1 MGFEHAIEV
10 LEFPRLLEIIAETA
24 RTGAARE
31 KLLSVSPFNN
41 IEDARRREAI
51 ISECTSLLVRFNEP
65 NLSLLQDV
73 RAEISHIGKTDS
85 ILEPE
90 RLRKLAD
97 VVKLSEDI
105 IIKRREWNEFP
116 AIKELLSPLASTGN
130 LHETIYHYI
139 TEEGK
144 IDERQSN
151 ILREV
156 RREKKSL
163 YKQIDDRLKE
173 YIHKPGYLKILQEN
187 LVTIKDGRFVL
198 PVRQDKKQEI
208 KGIIHGHSSTG
219 MTVFIEPMDIVDLN
233 NKLRELDIAEEEE
246 IRRILLMLCDKVREK
261 LDIVSTNTLILYEL
275 DFFSCCAFFS
285 ARFNCTEPEIV
296 ENGTLL
302 LKSARH
308 PLLTLEKEK
317 VIPLNLSMPES
328 VRTLIITGP
337 NTGGK
342 TVALKTIGLLSLM
355 AICGLP
361 IPASQGSRIPFFHDI
376 VVDIG
381 DEQSLESNLST
392 FASHLRHWKEAI
404 ELSTTGTLVLLD
416 ELGSSTD
423 PEEGVPLA
431 RAIAEVLTEKGS
443 LNFVTTH
450 LGELKLLA
458 SQNTAIENAGMEFDE
473 EAFLPTYH
481 MKMGTPGSSW
491 AIKIAEKS
499 QFPEEVIK
507 RAKNFLPK
515 EKQSYDELIAKVKK
529 LKSQL
534 EKQGKKLQNSI
545 AEAEDRRTILANLE
559 EILSRKEKE
568 LSKQLDEFE
577 EEKDKKLE
585 QLLSEQKRRIEQM
598 LRKTRGEPERIK
610 TLLKTIGEKQ
620 KSVRKR
626 IQKRRNRR
634 SVTVKRGD
642 AVRIKQLLSTGEV
655 IAGPDK
661 NNFYTVLIK
670 GKKVKIKTGDIVDK
684 LKIKQRIEKE
694 ILYEIPDV
702 PDRVDV
708 RGMTFEETRKL
719 LDKLLDKA
727 VIAGVSPIRIYH
739 GVGRM
744 RLDIKVREYLRQNP
758 YVLRF
763 ETPSEEGETGI
774 TIVWVKGKKI

>member
-73 RAEISHIGKTDS
+73 RAEISHIRKRDS

-90 RLRKLAD
+90 RLKKLAD

-105 IIKRREWNEFP
+105 IIKKRGWNDFP
-116 AIKELLSPLASTGN
+116 AIKELLSPLASTDN
-130 LHETIYHYI
+130 LHKTIYQYI
-139 TEEGK
+139 TEEGEV
-144 IDERQSN
+144 DERQSN
-151 ILREV
+151 LLREV
-156 RREKKSL
+156 RRQKKSL
-163 YKQIDDRLKE
+163 HKQIDDKLKE
-173 YIHKPGYLKILQEN
+173 YINKPGYLKILQEN

-198 PVRQDKKQEI
+198 PIRQEKKQEV
-208 KGIIHGHSSTG
+208 KGIIHGHSATG
-219 MTVFIEPMDIVDLN
+219 MTVFIEPMEIVDLN
-233 NKLRELDIAEEEE
+233 NKLRELDIAEEDE
-246 IRRILLMLCDKVREK
+246 IRRILLMLCDEVREK
-261 LDIVSTNTLILYEL
+261 FEIVSTNTLILYEL

-285 ARFNCTEPEIV
+285 TRFDCNAPEIV
-296 ENGTLL
+296 EDGTLL

-308 PLLTLEKEK
+308 PLLTLEKEE
-317 VIPLNLSMPES
+317 VVPLNLSMPEP

-342 TVALKTIGLLSLM
+342 TIVLKTIGLLSLM
-355 AICGLP
+355 ALCGLP
-361 IPASQGSRIPFFHDI
+361 IPASEGSSVPFFHNI

-381 DEQSLESNLST
+381 DEQSIEANLST
-392 FASHLRHWKEAI
+392 FASHLIHWREAI

-431 RAIAEVLTEKGS
+431 RAIVEVLTEKGS

-458 SQNTAIENAGMEFDE
+458 SQNPAIENAGMEFDE
-473 EAFLPTYH
+473 EAFLPTYN

-491 AIKIAEKS
+491 AIKIAEKNR
-499 QFPEEVIK
+499 FPKEVIK
-507 RAKNFLPK
+507 RAKSFLPR
-515 EKQSYDELIAKVKK
+515 EKQSYDELIAKVEK
-529 LKSQL
+529 LKSRL
-534 EKQGKKLQNSI
+534 EKQEKKLHSSI
-545 AEAEDRRTILANLE
+545 AEVEDRRTILANLE
-559 EILSRKEKE
+559 EILSKKEKQ
-568 LSKQLDEFE
+568 LSKRLDEFE
-577 EEKDKKLE
+577 EEKDEKLE
-585 QLLSEQKRRIEQM
+585 QFLSEQKKRIERL
-598 LRKTRGEPERIK
+598 LRKTKGEPERIK
-610 TLLKTIGEKQ
+610 TLLKTVEEKR
-620 KSVRKR
+620 KSARTR

-634 SVTVKRGD
+634 NVPIEQGDEVK
-642 AVRIKQLLSTGEV
+642 IKQLLSTGEV
-655 IAGPDK
+655 IAGPDRD
-661 NNFYTVLIK
+661 NFYTILIK
-670 GKKVKIKTGDIVDK
+670 GKKIKIKTGDIVDK

-694 ILYEIPDV
+694 ISYDIPDV

-708 RGMTFEETRKL
+708 RGMTFEETRELLNKL
-719 LDKLLDKA
+719 LDNA
-727 VIAGVSPIRIYH
+727 IIAGVSPIRIYH
-739 GVGRM
+739 GAGRM
-744 RLDIKVREYLRQNP
+744 RLDVKVREYLRQNP

-763 ETPSEEGETGI
+763 ETPQEEGKIGV
-774 TIVWVKGKKI
+774 TIVWIKTEKN